1 MSTVTRTIKS
11 YECSC
16 LAIEIG
22 QDGKKNLVSVSVIV
36 PAAADNTAR
45 ALKAAQV
52 INPAVVMVEAM
63 TEKTALYG
71 MDEADFIKYGKVA
84 EARSKETR
92 NTISK
97 EVVAKLA
104 VCTAIVNRE
113 IVTEKHFIPNRF
125 TDCVKATAYARKHF
139 GQHIVTVDEIEEV
152 KTLVYMPVDDFITH
166 AEIMPE
172 RKAKEEG

>member
-1 MSTVTRTIKS
+1 MSFVTRTIKS

-16 LAIEIG
+16 LAIEKSE
-22 QDGKKNLVSVSVIV
+22 DGKKNLVTVSVIV

-45 ALKAAQV
+45 ALKAAQA
-52 INPAVVMVEAM
+52 INPAIVMVESM

-71 MDEADFIKYGKVA
+71 MDESDFIKYGKVA

-152 KTLVYMPVDDFITH
+152 KTLVYMPVDDFIAR

-172 RKAKEEG
+172 RKAKEES